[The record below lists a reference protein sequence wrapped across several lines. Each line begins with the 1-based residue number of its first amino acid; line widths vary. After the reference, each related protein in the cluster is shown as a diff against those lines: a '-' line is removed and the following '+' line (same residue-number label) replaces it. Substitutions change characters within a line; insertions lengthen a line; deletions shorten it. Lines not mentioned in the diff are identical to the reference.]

1 MIQINNLRKSYL
13 VNGTKVEAVK
23 GISFN
28 VEKGQIFGIIGKS
41 GAGKSSLLRCLN
53 LLEIPDE
60 GEILIEGMDITKL
73 KQKEL
78 RNIRKEVSM
87 IFQHFNLL
95 KNSTVFKNVAF
106 PLEIAG
112 YKKDEIDSRV
122 LELLDLV
129 GLKDKKDEY
138 PANLSGGQK
147 QRVAIARALAN
158 NPKILLCDEATSALD
173 PLTTK
178 QILDLILELN
188 RKLGLTVVLITHE
201 MDVVDRIC
209 THVAV
214 MEKGEIVEIG
224 YKDDVF
230 KNPKSKTLKQFLQSE
245 RGSKVIVL
253 EKKKDKAI

>member
-1 MIQINNLRKSYL
+1 MIQINNLRKSYF
-13 VNGTKVEAVK
+13 VNGAKVEAVK
-23 GISFN
+23 GISFK
-28 VEKGQIFGIIGKS
+28 VDKGQIFGIIGKS

-53 LLEIPDE
+53 LLETPDE
-60 GEILIEGMDITKL
+60 GEILIDGKDITKL
-73 KQKEL
+73 SKNEL
-78 RNIRKEVSM
+78 RNVRKKVSM

-106 PLEIAG
+106 PLEIDG
-112 YKKDEIDSRV
+112 FKKDEITNRV

-138 PANLSGGQK
+138 PSNLSGGQK

-173 PLTTK
+173 PLTTN

-188 RKLGLTVVLITHE
+188 KKLELTVILITHE

-224 YKDDVF
+224 NKEDVF

-245 RGSKVIVL
+245 KATKVIVL
-253 EKKKDKAI
+253 DEIKDKAI